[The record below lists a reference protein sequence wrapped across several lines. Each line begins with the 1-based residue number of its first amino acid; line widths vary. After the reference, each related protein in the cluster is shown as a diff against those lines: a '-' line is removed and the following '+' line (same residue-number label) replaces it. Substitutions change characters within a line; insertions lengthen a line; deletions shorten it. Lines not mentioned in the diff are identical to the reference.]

1 MQAKHL
7 EQQYRY
13 EIPRGAFAILDGLSL
28 VDIYPVRP
36 NIEKET
42 IANAA
47 RRLLNLGLDT
57 LAAKL
62 ALLRLW
68 RRTAK
73 LIQ

>member
-1 MQAKHL
+1 MQ
-7 EQQYRY
+7 
-13 EIPRGAFAILDGLSL
+13 RGAFVILDARAL

-47 RRLLNLGLDT
+47 RRLLNLALDT

-62 ALLRLW
+62 VPLQLW
-68 RRTAK
+68 HRTAK
-73 LIQ
+73 LNR